1 MPQDLVTRTPRPLS
15 VRLASVAV
23 WLLPLAAGCGGG
35 RMLEPRYVAVHNA
48 MTAMGLSQ
56 SGSISEGSLPEGG
69 ESLITS
75 MMTPG
80 TCYTILA
87 LGSGGV
93 ADIDVLVRDASGTEV
108 AHDVTTDGQAAAQF
122 CPSYGGEFTLA
133 VRMTR
138 GSGGYVVS
146 SWSGG
151 TSGASTGYYDPYSG
165 AYTDPSLTTAA
176 VEPHG
181 GPGSCEAPYEL
192 AALTAVR
199 GNTTGADAQ
208 MTGSCITGGNAP
220 EHIYWFEL
228 AERSVVT
235 AVLNSSY
242 DGALYLL
249 SECGDTRSEFACN
262 DDAPTTSRSEVRANL
277 EAGLYYVVVDGYGA
291 GAGDYEVSL
300 EVAPMRSEAE
310 ICDAANV
317 LPIGTPVAGSTATS
331 ADYFAATCSGGS
343 PGPDQVYALDIASR
357 SRLRVRMQSVHDGA
371 LHIRTACTDASTE
384 VACNDEYGT
393 GHNLINMTVD
403 PGRYYVFADGGTAS
417 SLGDYSLLAETA
429 PVSGG
434 PAVAGE
440 SCGSAAP
447 WDPATGT
454 VLPADTFAATDD
466 LAGSCGGSGSPDTVY
481 RLDLRSRTRIRASF
495 ADAEFPPVAYIRRT
509 CADTTTEVVCMNPM
523 AAGGTVSVDQTL
535 PAGTYYFVVDGAGG
549 PDAFGAANM
558 NLQLDDLGALEAACR
573 GAPLVRPGTQITGS
587 TATETDHFQATC
599 AGGAMSPDRVYRLV
613 LRRRST
619 VRISSEQ
626 TEWDGAI
633 YLRSDCTDATTELG
647 CNDDAGDNRHS
658 MIETELEAGTYYL
671 FMDGFSTSSSGDFT
685 LDVEVTASR

>member
-1 MPQDLVTRTPRPLS
+1 
-15 VRLASVAV
+15 
-23 WLLPLAAGCGGG
+23 
-35 RMLEPRYVAVHNA
+35 MLEPRYVAVHNA

-56 SGSISEGSLPEGG
+56 SGSISEGSLAEGG
-69 ESLITS
+69 ESVVTS

-87 LGSGGV
+87 LGSGSV
-93 ADIDVLVRDASGTEV
+93 ADIDVVVRDASGNEV
-108 AHDVTTDGQAAAQF
+108 AHDATSDGQAAAQF

-138 GSGGYVVS
+138 GSGSYVVS

-151 TSGASTGYYDPYSG
+151 TAATSGAYYDPYSG
-165 AYTDPSLTTAA
+165 AYTDPSLTAV

-181 GPGSCEAPYEL
+181 GPGTCEEPYEL

-199 GNTTGADAQ
+199 GNTTGGDNVT
-208 MTGSCITGGNAP
+208 TGSCISGGTAP
-220 EHIYWFEL
+220 EHVYWFEL

-249 SECGDTRSEFACN
+249 SQCGDTRSEFACN

-277 EAGLYYVVVDGYGA
+277 EAGLYYIVVDGYGA

-300 EVAPMRSEAE
+300 EVNPMRSEAE
-310 ICDAANV
+310 VCDAATV

-331 ADYFAATCSGGS
+331 ADYFAATCSAAT

-357 SRLRVRMQSVHDGA
+357 SRLRVRMQSTHDGA
-371 LHIRTACTDASTE
+371 LYMRTACADGASE
-384 VACNDEYGT
+384 IACNETFGA
-393 GHNLINMTVD
+393 GHNLINMTID
-403 PGRYYVFADGGTAS
+403 PGRYYVFADGATAS
-417 SLGDYSLLAETA
+417 AMGDYSLLADTA
-429 PVSGG
+429 PVGG
-434 PAVAGE
+434 TPGTAGDTCASAVA
-440 SCGSAAP
+440 
-447 WDPATGT
+447 WDPTTGT
-454 VLPADTFAATDD
+454 TLPADTFNSADD
-466 LAGSCGGSGSPDTVY
+466 LSGSCGGSGSPDTVY
-481 RLDLRSRTRIRASF
+481 RLDLRSRTRIRATF
-495 ADAEFPPVAYIRRT
+495 ADSEFPPVAYIRRT
-509 CADTTTEVVCMNPM
+509 CTDTTSEVLCMNPM
-523 AAGGTVSVDQTL
+523 ASGGTVNVDQTL

-573 GAPLVRPGTQITGS
+573 SAPLVRPGTQIEGS

-599 AGGAMSPDRVYRLV
+599 AGGATSPDRVYRLV

-633 YLRSDCTDATTELG
+633 YIRSDCTDATTELG

-658 MIETELEAGTYYL
+658 MIETELEAGTYYV
-671 FMDGFSTSSSGDFT
+671 FMDGFSSGSSGAYT
-685 LDVEVTASR
+685 LDVEVTASP